1 MATLNTQAE
10 ELNHTIKA
18 HNSTVANLL
27 SRKGKAI
34 YFPSKGILA
43 QGMAARGK
51 EINATI
57 GTAYEDDG
65 SPMVLPSIKRL
76 LNVDSKDAFPYA
88 PSEGIKPRRDKWQE
102 LIMTK
107 IPLWGLRRLVYR

>member
-1 MATLNTQAE
+1 MA
-10 ELNHTIKA
+10 ELNPQAVELNQII
-18 HNSTVANLL
+18 NNNNPSVFGLL

-34 YFPSKGILA
+34 YFPRMGILA

-65 SPMVLPSIKRL
+65 SPMVLPSVAL
-76 LNVDSKDAFPYA
+76 LFDVDSKDAFPYA
-88 PSEGIKPRRDKWQE
+88 PSEGIKPLRDKW
-102 LIMTK
+102 
-107 IPLWGLRRLVYR
+107 